1 MVKEEPEEE
10 KEEPAAKEE
19 SEEDSDDAELE
30 RMFPGMGRKGN
41 LARGVDKDKK
51 NKAVNDKVFD
61 DSDNSD
67 DESDGGDD
75 DIF

>member
-1 MVKEEPEEE
+1 MVKEESEEE

-30 RMFPGMGRKGN
+30 RLYGMGRKGN
-41 LARGVDKDKK
+41 VARGVEKDKK